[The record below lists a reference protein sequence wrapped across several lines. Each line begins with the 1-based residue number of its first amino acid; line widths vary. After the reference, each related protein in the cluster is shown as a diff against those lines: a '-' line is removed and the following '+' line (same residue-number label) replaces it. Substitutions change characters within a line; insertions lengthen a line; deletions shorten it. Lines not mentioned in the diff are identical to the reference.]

1 MGARAYSKQLIL
13 VFCWQTRKEERR
25 SRNQKEEK
33 KEAEIEERTKKSR
46 IQRERICVK
55 RTEKT
60 GNANIMGFLQSRPK
74 KVTQESKNFAWFPMQ
89 IQSTGDPSK
98 IFFQFFVSI
107 FRSTLLM
114 IEL

>member
-1 MGARAYSKQLIL
+1 

-60 GNANIMGFLQSRPK
+60 GNANIMGF
-74 KVTQESKNFAWFPMQ
+74 
-89 IQSTGDPSK
+89 
-98 IFFQFFVSI
+98 
-107 FRSTLLM
+107 
-114 IEL
+114 